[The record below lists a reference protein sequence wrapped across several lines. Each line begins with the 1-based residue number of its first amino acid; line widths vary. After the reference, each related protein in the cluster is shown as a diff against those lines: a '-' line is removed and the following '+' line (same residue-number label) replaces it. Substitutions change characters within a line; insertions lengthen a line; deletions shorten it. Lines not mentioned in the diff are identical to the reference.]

1 MRHLRYALV
10 ASLACIGCGS
20 SGTFAW
26 VVGIDEIEPGELRAR
41 LGEPNPPLV
50 IDVRGGEA
58 YRQGHIAG
66 AIALDPDELPGY
78 FTRLGP
84 SRERPLVF
92 ACFHGFRSVAAA
104 ASIARLGYREVYS
117 LAGGME
123 RWRAEGHPT
132 AAGPPQHLAASI
144 TRPPVQL
151 LSPLQ
156 EFVEFFAG
164 FVIKPGYVLLSL
176 FLIFV
181 LRRSRRRDLTLVRWS
196 LLAFFAGELACYL
209 DIFFG
214 HGRSTLL
221 ELFHGLGMVGQ
232 NVLLPWGLFVFLD
245 ERLLRFTSEDGVCAA
260 QRLCGRC
267 WKRDDVPCGLQRLFL
282 FLVPAL
288 GALALLPLTA
298 PLRPLAP
305 TMTIYGGTWA
315 PVISLLDMFVQFRV
329 YPALALLALSV
340 TLVLL
345 FFGRA
350 GVRRAQLPFFL
361 GLGLLVFPLFRFF
374 LYEAYRDMTV
384 WADFW
389 EEATE
394 FIATAG
400 VLVFLVVFRRPFGLF
415 GNALPAEKD

>member
-1 MRHLRYALV
+1 VLAATACAGCS
-10 ASLACIGCGS
+10 ASS
-20 SGTFAW
+20 SFAW
-26 VVGIDEIEPGELRAR
+26 VVGIDEIEPAELRAR

-50 IDVRGGEA
+50 VDVRGDEA

-66 AIALDPDELPGY
+66 AVALDPDELPGY

-84 SRERPLVF
+84 PRDRPLVF
-92 ACFHGFRSVAAA
+92 TCFRGFRSVAAA
-104 ASIARLGYREVYS
+104 ASIGRLGFSEVYS

-123 RWRAEGHPT
+123 RWRAERHPT
-132 AAGPPQHLAASI
+132 VAGPPQHLPASI
-144 TRPPVQL
+144 TRPPVL
-151 LSPLQ
+151 LLTALQ

-176 FLIFV
+176 FLVFV
-181 LRRSRRRDLTLVRWS
+181 LRRSRRRDLVLIRSSLVC
-196 LLAFFAGELACYL
+196 FFIGELACYI

-214 HGRSTLL
+214 HGRSDTLDL
-221 ELFHGLGMVGQ
+221 LHGLGMVGQ

-245 ERLLRFTSEDGVCAA
+245 ERLLRFSSDDGICAA

-267 WKRDDVPCGLQRLFL
+267 WKRDDVSCGLQRVFL

-288 GALALLPLTA
+288 GSLALLPLTA

-315 PVISLLDMFVQFRV
+315 PIISLFDMFVQFRI
-329 YPALALLALSV
+329 YPVLALLALSV
-340 TLVLL
+340 TLALL

-350 GVRRAQLPFFL
+350 GVRRAQFPFFL
-361 GLGLLVFPLFRFF
+361 GLGLLMFPLFRFF
-374 LYEAYRDMTV
+374 LYEAYRDMPV

-400 VLVFLVVFRRPFGLF
+400 VLVFLIVFRRPFGLF
-415 GNALPAEKD
+415 GHPLPAEKD

>member
-1 MRHLRYALV
+1 VRHLRYALV
-10 ASLACIGCGS
+10 AMLACAGCAAGS
-20 SGTFAW
+20 SFAW
-26 VVGIDEIEPGELRAR
+26 VVGIDEIEPSALRAR
-41 LGEPNPPLV
+41 LGQPNPPLV
-50 IDVRGGEA
+50 IDVRGDEA

-66 AIALDPDELPGY
+66 AVALDPDELPGY

-84 SRERPLVF
+84 SRDRPVVF
-92 ACFHGFRSVAAA
+92 ACFRGFRSVVAAA
-104 ASIARLGYREVYS
+104 GIGRLGYREVYS

-123 RWRAEGHPT
+123 RWRAERHPT
-132 AAGPPQHLAASI
+132 SAGPPQHLPASI
-144 TRPPVQL
+144 TRPPVL
-151 LSPLQ
+151 LLTGLQ

-164 FVIKPGYVLLSL
+164 FVIKPGYVLLTL
-176 FLIFV
+176 FLVFV
-181 LRRSRRRDLTLVRWS
+181 LRRSRRRDVALIRWS
-196 LLAFFAGELACYL
+196 LIAFFFGELACYI

-214 HGRSTLL
+214 QGRSTVL

-245 ERLLRFTSEDGVCAA
+245 ERLLHFTSDDGICAA

-267 WKRDDVPCGLQRLFL
+267 WKRDDVPCRLQRMFL

-288 GALALLPLTA
+288 GALALLPLCA

-315 PVISLLDMFVQFRV
+315 PIISLFDMFMEFRV

-400 VLVFLVVFRRPFGLF
+400 VLVFLIVFRRSFGLF
-415 GNALPAEKD
+415 GNPLPAEKG